1 MTVSAKG
8 RLLREDTDLN
18 KDTQAVDI
26 KAALAGRSVLRGRTK
41 HTTSAEAEAAFA
53 TLASF
58 SNGGVFAGSFSGES
72 DWERHMNGDELV
84 HILDG
89 ATTLTIIIDDE
100 QRVFEMSGGMLVV
113 VPQGCWHRF
122 QSRQGVTV
130 LTMTPQP
137 TDHTTK
143 EDPRS

>member
-1 MTVSAKG
+1 MRKG
-8 RLLREDTDLN
+8 TN
-18 KDTQAVDI
+18 AVDI
-26 KAALAGRSVLRGRTK
+26 KAALAGRPTLRDRTR
-41 HTTSAEAEAAFA
+41 HTSDADAQAAFA
-53 TLASF
+53 TLSPYR
-58 SNGGVFAGSFSGES
+58 GGAVFAGSFSGES
-72 DWERHMNGDELV
+72 PWERHLNGDELV

-100 QRVFEMSGGMLVV
+100 PQIFEMTGGMLVV

-122 QSRQGVTV
+122 ESTDGVTV

-137 TDHTTK
+137 TEHTTE